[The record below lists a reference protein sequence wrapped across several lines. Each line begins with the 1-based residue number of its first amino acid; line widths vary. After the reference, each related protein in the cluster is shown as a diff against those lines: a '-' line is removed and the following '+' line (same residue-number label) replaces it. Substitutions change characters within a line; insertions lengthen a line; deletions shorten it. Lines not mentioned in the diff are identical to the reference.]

1 MLKQIQ
7 SLILSIAKPFNKAD
21 IVILCKKQLNI
32 GSTLKEQKMIFQVL
46 DDLCENGRL
55 IYADIGNDTWAF
67 IVRK

>member
-1 MLKQIQ
+1 
-7 SLILSIAKPFNKAD
+7 
-21 IVILCKKQLNI
+21 
-32 GSTLKEQKMIFQVL
+32 MIFQVL